1 MIKRSALL
9 FLFNL
14 LLSSLIAQTM
24 GLGGQTRAVVIGI
37 SDYQDQRIP
46 DLKFAHRDAGA
57 FVEYLQSVSGGNVV
71 KDNIRHLTNESA
83 TAGQIFSALDWLIAE
98 SKEGDKVIIY
108 FSGHGDVET
117 KTIRQRGYLLSH
129 DTPANNY
136 RVGAIGLDD
145 INDVVATLSELNKAE
160 VVLVTDACHS
170 GQLAGNE
177 INGTQATAA
186 AMMNQFSNEVK
197 IMSCQPDEFSQE
209 GEQWGGG
216 RGLFSYHLVEGLTG
230 LADRNEDEKI
240 TLREIERYLEDEV
253 SREAAPG
260 QQTPLAFGNKMTTLT
275 FVDQK
280 ALSALKD
287 AKSNQIET
295 MASVGTRTNSGLA
308 LLSADSSGQRLYAAF
323 ERALR
328 QKNFLPSDRMRG
340 AFQGPSA
347 SELFDTL
354 MRMENLGPLRG
365 TMKRNFAA
373 ALQDE
378 SQQAIIAYLNTDA
391 EELEK
396 RYQFQLDAYD
406 RHPAYLSK
414 ATKLIGED
422 HYLYKKLKAK
432 SYYFEGLVMR
442 LHAERFGVKDYYQR
456 ADSLLQI
463 ALTYDDEAAYIH
475 NEMGMIQLSSKQ
487 FNAGIPHFNKAM
499 VLSPT
504 WLLPRLNLLTS
515 YLETRNYMKADS
527 IGQTMHLIDQQYAN
541 AYVNRAKVY
550 RWKGDKAKEEQ
561 IYLEG
566 LEAIPNSPDLHRW
579 LGIYYSN
586 QGKYAKAKFHFEKAM
601 AAEPENPKH
610 PVSLA
615 NVYLDSDEFDWR
627 DAFPHLKK
635 AVELD
640 STYYFAQ
647 YNLGYWYVFD
657 GQHEKAIQAFQKAI
671 YLQPGDIN
679 AYIYMGYEQMYAKQF
694 LEARQTLDL
703 MEQLFP
709 GDVEVAFGMT
719 CWHALQN
726 QFTEALPYLEQAF
739 QKGIGIERVSEDS
752 DLSSLRET
760 DAYQS
765 MIQRLF
771 PD

>member
-1 MIKRSALL
+1 
-9 FLFNL
+9 
-14 LLSSLIAQTM
+14 M
-24 GLGGQTRAVVIGI
+24 GLSGQTRAVVIGI

-57 FVEYLQSVSGGNVV
+57 FVEYLQSVSGGNLA
-71 KDNIRHLTNESA
+71 KDNIRQLTNESA
-83 TAGQIFSALDWLIAE
+83 TAGQIFSALDWLIAD

-117 KTIRQRGYLLSH
+117 KTIRQRGYLLTH

-145 INDVVATLSELNKAE
+145 INDVVATLSERNKAE
-160 VVLVTDACHS
+160 VILVTDACHS
-170 GQLAGNE
+170 GQLAGKE

-197 IMSCQPDEFSQE
+197 IMSCQPDELSQE

-230 LADRNEDEKI
+230 LADRNEDEKV

-275 FVDQK
+275 FVDPK
-280 ALSALKD
+280 ALSALKT

-295 MASVGTRTNSGLA
+295 MASVGTRTSIGLA
-308 LLSADSSGQRLYAAF
+308 MLAVDSNAQVMYAAF

-328 QKNFLPSDRMRG
+328 QKNFLPSDRLRG

-354 MRMENLGPLRG
+354 IRIENLRPLRG

-378 SQQAIIAYLNTDA
+378 SQQAIIAYLNTDT

-432 SYYFEGLVMR
+432 AYYFEGLVMR
-442 LHAERFGVKDYYQR
+442 LHAERFAVNDYYQR

-463 ALTYDDEAAYIH
+463 ALSFDDEAAYIH
-475 NEMGMIQLSSKQ
+475 NEMGMIQLSAKN
-487 FNAGIPHFNKAM
+487 FKAGIPHFNQAM
-499 VLSPT
+499 TLSPT

-515 YLETRNYMKADS
+515 YLHTNNYTKADS
-527 IGQTMHLIDQQYAN
+527 IGQTMHLIDKKYAN
-541 AYVNRAKVY
+541 AYVNRAKIY
-550 RWKGDKAKEEQ
+550 RWKRDKVKEEQ

-566 LEAIPNSPDLHRW
+566 LRANPNSPEIHRW

-586 QGKYAKAKFHFEKAM
+586 QGKYTKSKFHFEKAM
-601 AAEPENPKH
+601 TLDPKNPAH

-615 NVYLDSDEFDWR
+615 NVYLDSDELDWR
-627 DAFPHLKK
+627 AAYPYLTK

-657 GQHEKAIQAFQKAI
+657 GQHEQAIEAFQKAI
-671 YLQPGDIN
+671 FLRPGDIN
-679 AYIYMGYEQMYAKQF
+679 AYIYMCYEQMYVNQFVEAK
-694 LEARQTLDL
+694 QTLDL
-703 MEQLFP
+703 MEELFP
-709 GDVEVAFGMT
+709 GDMETAFGLT
-719 CWHALQN
+719 CWHTLQN
-726 QFTEALPYLEQAF
+726 QLDEALPHLEEAIRR
-739 QKGIGIERVSEDS
+739 GMDIDRINDDG
-752 DLSSLRET
+752 DLRDLRNT
-760 DAYQS
+760 DAYKA
-765 MIQRLF
+765 MIKRLF
-771 PD
+771 PE